1 MWFIFATQLKVRFVK
16 RIVALTILNAFIEVN
31 FRKCKLLFCGTNHLP
46 AQNDVIILIKLFTF
60 TAAIKSFA
68 CRYKRAD
75 IREHYT
81 ESLFMSMN

>member
-1 MWFIFATQLKVRFVK
+1 MYVTL
-16 RIVALTILNAFIEVN
+16 
-31 FRKCKLLFCGTNHLP
+31 
-46 AQNDVIILIKLFTF
+46 IILIKLFTF